1 MSFLFGIF
9 ISGIVFHLLSK
20 NKEEELENI
29 YQRQIERIHR
39 SAYKLNEPVSISLP
53 EPVLSA
59 STLYDVLSD
68 IAHHDL
74 LESFYLVSVKKQ
86 KATYQYLINEF
97 LLTVTVDENSITFN
111 ATKESII
118 YFSFH
123 YDLDMEEFTKRF
135 LLSDILP
142 QQDRGA
148 FETIEDCME
157 EIVNYDWG
165 EFDEDFEVS
174 SDSSSIPTLH
184 QALHPLET
192 LKKEIVPLANEGNIF
207 TSFMD
212 VIAKIEKCSPK
223 MEHLDTDKK
232 HLFDTIIQKNLPSL
246 FHDYIKL
253 DETSR
258 QNYES
263 NVQNYESN
271 VQNSLSV
278 LEKKIDSFEQEVMS
292 KNIHDLTVTMNLIE
306 KRYQEK

>member
-1 MSFLFGIF
+1 MSFLFGVF
-9 ISGIVFHLLSK
+9 ISGLVFHLLSK
-20 NKEEELENI
+20 NKEEEMENI
-29 YQRQIERIHR
+29 YQKEIERIR
-39 SAYKLNEPVSISLP
+39 RTYELKEPVSISLP

-59 STLYDVLSD
+59 SSLYDVLSD
-68 IAHHDL
+68 IAYHDL

-97 LLTVTVDENSITFN
+97 LLTVTIDDDSIMFN

-123 YDLDMEEFTKRF
+123 YDLDMKEFTKRF

-174 SDSSSIPTLH
+174 SDSSSIPTLR
-184 QALHPLET
+184 QALHPLEA
-192 LKKEIVPLANEGNIF
+192 LKKELAPLVSEGNIF

-212 VIAKIEKCSPK
+212 VIEKIEKCSPE

-253 DETSR
+253 DETS
-258 QNYES
+258 QKNYEP
-263 NVQNYESN
+263 NVRK
-271 VQNSLSV
+271 SLST
-278 LEKKIDSFEQEVMS
+278 LEKKIGSFEQEVMS